1 MTHETTRRRRMT
13 AVLAGGLLVFALAS
27 CGSSDSSDGAADA
40 PADAPA
46 DATAPDGG
54 GVTTSG
60 GGSAEAPDPCQWY
73 TAEEMSTLVGFEVTA
88 EEKETPQALG
98 RECLYNSDAEF
109 TGITVRPTD
118 AATYDSLKAGAAS
131 MGIGGAQVDYP
142 GVGDAAYHNV
152 DDARMAEANPSV
164 TMSAKKGD
172 VGIQVELAAASGS
185 SIEGPAA
192 GIDIVAEIAK
202 KALDG

>member
-1 MTHETTRRRRMT
+1 MTHETTWRRRMT

-40 PADAPA
+40 PADA
-46 DATAPDGG
+46 TAPDGG

-60 GGSAEAPDPCQWY
+60 GGSAEAPDPCQWF
-73 TAEEMSTLVGFEVTA
+73 TAEEMSTLVGFKVTA

-131 MGIGGAQVDYP
+131 TGIGGAQVDYP
-142 GVGDAAYHNV
+142 GVGDEAYHNV
-152 DDARMAEANPSV
+152 DDERMAEANPSV
-164 TMSAKKGD
+164 SMSAKKGD
-172 VGIQVELAAASGS
+172 VGIQVELAAASAS

-192 GIDIVAEIAK
+192 GIEIVAEIAK